1 MKLIQEKRLGRY
13 LKWFN
18 TLNKSIKIKKV
29 FNKGERKMG
38 WNVVKEDERYIVTD
52 NDTLKRLVTSTT
64 ELNVSHST
72 TGHSHAGQEEVY
84 IFRSGSGEMEINE
97 KRFEVNAGDIIF
109 IEDGDFHR
117 VHNTSDKKLEFV
129 CVFDGVR
136 SH

>member
-1 MKLIQEKRLGRY
+1 
-13 LKWFN
+13 
-18 TLNKSIKIKKV
+18 
-29 FNKGERKMG
+29 MG

-52 NDTLKRLVTSTT
+52 NDTLNRLVTSTT
-64 ELNVSHST
+64 ELNASHST
-72 TGHSHAGQEEVY
+72 TGHSHTCQEEVY

-97 KRFEVNAGDIIF
+97 KRFVVNAGDIIF

>member
-1 MKLIQEKRLGRY
+1 
-13 LKWFN
+13 
-18 TLNKSIKIKKV
+18 
-29 FNKGERKMG
+29 MG

-52 NDTLKRLVTSTT
+52 NDTLKKLVTSTT
-64 ELNVSHST
+64 ELNPSHST
-72 TGHSHAGQEEVY
+72 TGHSHTGQEEVY

-109 IEDGDFHR
+109 IKDGDFHR
-117 VHNTSDKKLEFV
+117 VHNTSDAKLEFV

>member
-1 MKLIQEKRLGRY
+1 
-13 LKWFN
+13 
-18 TLNKSIKIKKV
+18 
-29 FNKGERKMG
+29 MG
-38 WNVVKEDERYIVTD
+38 WNVVKKDERYIVTD

-64 ELNVSHST
+64 ELNASHST
-72 TGHSHAGQEEVY
+72 TGHSHDGQEEVY

-117 VHNTSDKKLEFV
+117 VHNTSDAKLEFV

>member
-1 MKLIQEKRLGRY
+1 
-13 LKWFN
+13 
-18 TLNKSIKIKKV
+18 
-29 FNKGERKMG
+29 MG

-52 NDTLKRLVTSTT
+52 NDTLKRLITSTT
-64 ELNVSHST
+64 ELNASHST
-72 TGHSHAGQEEVY
+72 TGHSHVRQEEVY

-97 KRFEVNAGDIIF
+97 KRFKVNAGDIIF

-117 VHNTSDKKLEFV
+117 VHNTSNKKLEFV

>member
-1 MKLIQEKRLGRY
+1 
-13 LKWFN
+13 
-18 TLNKSIKIKKV
+18 
-29 FNKGERKMG
+29 MG

-52 NDTLKRLVTSTT
+52 NDTLKRMVTSTT
-64 ELNVSHST
+64 ELNASHST

-117 VHNTSDKKLEFV
+117 VHNTSRELLEFV